1 VAVDAQ
7 GCPVPVTPQEQE
19 LLDTGTIRL
28 DRVYFEEGRAELKPE
43 SSSALDAVGEI
54 LTRWPQL
61 EIEIGG
67 HTDSEGDDEFNLV
80 LSRSRAQAVYDYL
93 ASHFPGLRLGQFVVR
108 GYGETQPVTLNDT
121 PESRAR
127 NRRVEF
133 RVLNRGVL
141 RR

>member
-1 VAVDAQ
+1 
-7 GCPVPVTPQEQE
+7 
-19 LLDTGTIRL
+19 
-28 DRVYFEEGRAELKPE
+28 
-43 SSSALDAVGEI
+43 VGEI

-67 HTDSEGDDEFNLV
+67 HSDAQGDDEFNLV

-93 ASHFPGLRLGQFVVR
+93 SSHFPGLRLGQFVVR
-108 GYGETQPVTLNDT
+108 GYGETQPVASNDT
-121 PESRAR
+121 PEGRAR